1 MPRDTLPVVSS
12 LIRQMIAWDPAA
24 RLVASIALQHEY
36 FKPLHAPTSKVHKS
50 NAHSNLTPRMRQLLT
65 KSHVV
70 HRTDEDESFHCLGE
84 IRNTEQSRTSNVA
97 LGRSKWEKSTIQS
110 QTENEFSRYLDA
122 ISNPI
127 SEAARRC
134 LVEGG
139 G

>member
-1 MPRDTLPVVSS
+1 MAALLGPPAQWEEGSARMTELNFRLAPHVGKSTLVDENVESTLRSTMPRDTLPVVSS

-24 RLVASIALQHEY
+24 RPVASIALQHEY

-84 IRNTEQSRTSNVA
+84 IH
-97 LGRSKWEKSTIQS
+97 K
-110 QTENEFSRYLDA
+110 
-122 ISNPI
+122 
-127 SEAARRC
+127 
-134 LVEGG
+134 
-139 G
+139 